1 MPDPWSI
8 AALVAIPVLLLLSAV
23 LVSAEI
29 AIVTVRRTELDELA
43 RGGDARAAAAR
54 AVVERLDLAIA
65 SIQIGIT
72 SIGLLLGWLGLSR
85 LSEALQA
92 VLPGA
97 DGGLTSVAAGG
108 VVLVLLTAVQVV
120 LGELAPKAIALQ
132 HPRRVALTL
141 ARPLLAFTRAL
152 GPLVWLLNGGATL
165 FLRLIRVRPVPP
177 HARAHSVAEL
187 AMLVDETQRA
197 GFLAA
202 EQADVLRNVFRL
214 SGRQA
219 REMMV
224 PLERVGVLD
233 LRWPAARVLDAVIAG
248 AHTRMPVCDG
258 ERDRLVGLVNT
269 KDLFRALARGGPLD
283 VRAVL
288 RPLTSVDAQARAED
302 LLRDM
307 RRRRVHLAVV
317 REGTTPLGIVTL
329 EDVLEEIVGEI
340 EDEHDRPAA
349 EAPPA

>member
-8 AALVAIPVLLLLSAV
+8 AALVAIPVLLVLSAV

-54 AVVERLDLAIA
+54 GVVERLDLAIA

-72 SIGLLLGWLGLSR
+72 SIGLLLGWLGLSQ
-85 LSEALQA
+85 LAEALRGL
-92 VLPGA
+92 LPEV
-97 DGGLTSVAAGG
+97 DGGVTAALAGG
-108 VVLVLLTAVQVV
+108 LVLALLTAVQVV
-120 LGELAPKAIALQ
+120 LGELAPKAVALQ

-141 ARPLLAFTRAL
+141 ARPLLAFSRAL
-152 GPLVWLLNGGATL
+152 GPLVWLLNGGAAL
-165 FLRLIRVRPVPP
+165 FLRLLRVRPVPP

-214 SGRQA
+214 SGRTA

-224 PLERVGVLD
+224 PLDRVGLLD
-233 LRWPAARVLDAVIAG
+233 LRWPPARVLDAVIEG

-258 ERDRLVGLVNT
+258 ERARLVGLVNT
-269 KDLFRALARGGPLD
+269 KDLFRVLVRDGAPD

-288 RPLTSVDAQARAED
+288 RPLTFVEAGARAED

-317 REGTTPLGIVTL
+317 REGGAPLGVVTL

-340 EDEHDRPAA
+340 EDEHDRQ
-349 EAPPA
+349 